1 MTLWII
7 NLTCTHSKLSKNVY
21 MFFVLL
27 LVLVV
32 YLLRVLFCFFNGQKL
47 HLQPVVQEPNT
58 SFCGILNELTE
69 EAFPK

>member
-1 MTLWII
+1 MMLWII

-21 MFFVLL
+21 MFIVLLLL
-27 LVLVV
+27 LVLVLHV
-32 YLLRVLFCFFNGQKL
+32 CFFNGQKL
-47 HLQPVVQEPNT
+47 HLQPVVQEPST